1 MELCDMSGEVNQS
14 EWVGLTGEDI
24 MHIWTYA
31 LNEPEYEQVEE
42 IAKLVEEKL
51 KEKNAIYR

>member
-1 MELCDMSGEVNQS
+1 MSGEVNQS
-14 EWVGLTGEDI
+14 EWVELTGEDI

-51 KEKNAIYR
+51 KEKNANRECHS